1 MFITAL
7 QSFVTRP
14 AAERGRGAGDDPR
27 YYTGGTM
34 PLRKSAGNMYSFV
47 THTWNPIK
55 GKCFHDCTYCYMK
68 QYPLGELRL
77 DEREIKADLGE
88 GNFIFVGSGTDIFA
102 ENVPGHWIIDVLNAC
117 LNHYH
122 NKYLWQTKNPKRFL
136 EFKSGFPENSIF
148 CITLESNRHYPKIM
162 GNAPT
167 PEKRVESFSRLYNPR
182 MITIE
187 PILDF
192 DLHDMLEMVETILP
206 QQINIGADSK
216 GHHLPEPS
224 AEKVDRLIIALRDRG
239 YYLTLKSNLK
249 RVTGGIT

>member
-1 MFITAL
+1 
-7 QSFVTRP
+7 
-14 AAERGRGAGDDPR
+14 
-27 YYTGGTM
+27 M

-55 GKCFHDCTYCYMK
+55 GKCFHDCSYCYMK

-77 DEREIKADLGE
+77 DARELKTDLGE
-88 GNFIFVGSGTDIFA
+88 GNFIFLGSSTDMFA
-102 ENVPGHWIIDVLNAC
+102 ENVPGYWIIDVLNAC
-117 LNHYH
+117 HNHCH

-136 EFKSGFPENSIF
+136 ELKVGFPEKSIF
-148 CITLESNRHYPKIM
+148 CITLESNRHYPDIM

-167 PEKRVESFSRLYNPR
+167 PKARVEAFSLLQAPR

-192 DLHDMLEMVETILP
+192 DLVPLLDMIDDIAP

-216 GHHLPEPS
+216 GHNLPEPS

-249 RVTGGIT
+249 RLTGGVT